1 VKFSELDKEK
11 KQLLILAVGGVIT
24 IFFVISNLV
33 IGPAK
38 EQAAQAE
45 ETIEELDK
53 KVRDGDRILR
63 RSALAERQ
71 VKTLSSEILSIHQSE
86 LPPLTSPYIW
96 AVEKLSLL
104 AEELQLKI
112 TVREH
117 PANRYLPIPPS
128 LQDFNPDSVP
138 MWIPYT
144 VDVEVNTTFA
154 NLKKFLVLLE
164 ESLPYASVAELMIQT
179 NQATPEEHDI
189 TFMVEWPT
197 FRLEEDLSWMTEQIN
212 EGDTP

>member
-1 VKFSELDKEK
+1 MKFSELNKEQ

-24 IFFVISNLV
+24 MFFIISNLI

-38 EQAAQAE
+38 EQAAEA
-45 ETIEELDK
+45 ETIIDELDK

-63 RSALAERQ
+63 RAVMAERQ

-86 LPPLTSPYIW
+86 LPPLSSPYIW

-104 AEELQLKI
+104 AEELQLNV

-117 PANRYLPIPPS
+117 PTNRYQTITPS
-128 LQDFNPDSVP
+128 MNEFDPESVP
-138 MWIPYT
+138 LWIPYT

-154 NLKKFLVLLE
+154 KLKKILVLLE
-164 ESLPYASVAELMIQT
+164 ESLPYASVAELVVQS
-179 NQATPEEHDI
+179 NDATPEEHEI

-197 FRLEEDLSWMTEQIN
+197 FRREEDLTWMTEQLA
-212 EGDTP
+212 EGETP